1 VYRSVEK
8 NKEKILF
15 LSLSVIKQ
23 IEMKRR
29 RFLSQYTFGNLL
41 FFETGFLSVQKGFCL
56 LESVS
61 IPDMGWNFLL
71 SSASGSLVV
80 VCQRKT

>member
-1 VYRSVEK
+1 MYRTVEK
-8 NKEKILF
+8 NKAKILF
-15 LSLSVIKQ
+15 LGVSVIKQ
-23 IEMKRR
+23 IEMKGR

-41 FFETGFLSVQKGFCL
+41 FFEIGYLSVHKGVCL

-80 VCQRKT
+80 VYQRKT